1 MTAAIPNTPGSLGS
15 LWHAASADVERL
27 ARKLISEAD
36 QTGVLLSEFVHAFT
50 TLNPKLVHV
59 SIGPTRSTST
69 RVMEISA
76 FGVRLLTEPGYALC
90 PPVTDKFDDQ
100 VAQVVHKHGDVWV
113 RCAAADTA
121 RRVDEARAVCAFS
134 SVLADYNKALELQF

>member
-1 MTAAIPNTPGSLGS
+1 MRERSLVQGQAARSS
-15 LWHAASADVERL
+15 AS
-27 ARKLISEAD
+27 
-36 QTGVLLSEFVHAFT
+36 QQ
-50 TLNPKLVHV
+50 
-59 SIGPTRSTST
+59 
-69 RVMEISA
+69 
-76 FGVRLLTEPGYALC
+76 LTEPGYALC

-134 SVLADYNKALELQF
+134 SALAGYNKALELQL